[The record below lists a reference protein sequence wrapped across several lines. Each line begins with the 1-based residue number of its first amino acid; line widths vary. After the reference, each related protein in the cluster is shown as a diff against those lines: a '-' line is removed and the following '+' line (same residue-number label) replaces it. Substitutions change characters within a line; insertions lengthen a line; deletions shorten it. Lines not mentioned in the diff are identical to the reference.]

1 MPGSRARDRVRRS
14 IGALTVTVLLSAAV
28 GMGVAGAGLTGPGS
42 AAPPAAGASAGIP
55 VRTILP
61 APATSPAPTPSG
73 SATDGRRPG
82 IAISARPDTDGSFLV
97 SEIITLPAAVTEA
110 ELRPPWIADAG
121 TGFEGLRPAAV
132 DIEVSA
138 GGQVLAGP
146 DGPVRG
152 EVTLRWDSPT
162 SSLRLRYRLTQVSIA
177 SAPAKT
183 GRRLAV
189 FGSMLH
195 QMPADLP
202 VSVVV
207 TGRTLLSLTCPQL
220 SLAEMSCGAGI
231 APKFWTVRPIPFDR
245 SRVQVQYDRPARH

>member
-1 MPGSRARDRVRRS
+1 VPGSRARDLVRRS
-14 IGALTVTVLLSAAV
+14 VGAVTVTVLLGAAV
-28 GMGVAGAGLTGPGS
+28 VVGAGLTVPGS
-42 AAPPAAGASAGIP
+42 TAPPAAGAPASVPI
-55 VRTILP
+55 RTISP
-61 APATSPAPTPSG
+61 APETSPAPTPSG
-73 SATDGRRPG
+73 RATAGRPG

-121 TGFEGLRPAAV
+121 TGFEGLRPVAV
-132 DIEVSA
+132 NVDVSA
-138 GGQVLAGP
+138 GGQVLAVP
-146 DGPVRG
+146 DGPIRSA
-152 EVTLRWDSPT
+152 VTLRWDSPT

-189 FGSMLH
+189 FGSMLG

-202 VSVVV
+202 VRVVV

-220 SLAEMSCGAGI
+220 PLAEMSCGAGI

-245 SRVQVQYDRPARH
+245 SRVQVQYDRPARRS